1 MAEAVKILDP
11 LAAAGK
17 KRRERKVKYIANL
30 IRCLKEYDNIIF
42 VTCDNVGSSQMQKVR
57 LALRGSAELM
67 LGKNTVIKKVVREQ
81 KVNNPKLAVLEPYIY
96 GNIGFV
102 FTNSDLKEVREIIQG
117 NKVPAAAKTGTV
129 APIDVFVPPG
139 PTGLDPGQT
148 SFFQSLNIATK
159 IVKGAIEIQTTV
171 HLIRAGEKVTA
182 SHVALL
188 TKLNIQP
195 FFYGFGVTDVY
206 EDGTMYAS
214 AILDM
219 SQDDLRSKF
228 LAGVSKLAALSLAIN
243 YPTAAS
249 VPHIVRNAF
258 KKIAAISLATD
269 IEIEQTKELKELL
282 SDPEKLA
289 ALQAAAAAPAAGA
302 AAEAKEEKKEEKKKE
317 ESEEEEGDMGFSL
330 FD

>member
-1 MAEAVKILDP
+1 MSEPKIIDP

-17 KRRERKVKYIANL
+17 KRRARKEKYIEKL
-30 IRCLKEYDNIIF
+30 QQCLKEYKNIIL
-42 VTCDNVGSSQMQKVR
+42 VQCDNVGSNQMQKVR
-57 LALRGSAELM
+57 LALRGEAELL
-67 LGKNTVIKKVVREQ
+67 LGKNTIIRKIVREAIEE
-81 KVNNPKLAVLEPYIY
+81 NPKLESLVPYIY

-102 FTNSDLKEVREIIQG
+102 FTNGDLKSIRTIIQS
-117 NKVPAAAKTGTV
+117 NKVPAAAKVGTV
-129 APIDVFVPPG
+129 APIDVFIPPG

-171 HLIRAGEKVTA
+171 HLIKAQEKVTA

-195 FFYGFGVTDVY
+195 FFYGFGVESVY

-214 AILDM
+214 SILDM
-219 SQDDLRSKF
+219 SQADLTAKFLRS
-228 LAGVSKLAALSLAIN
+228 AQRLAALSLAIG

-249 VPHIVRNAF
+249 IPHLVRNAF
-258 KKIAAISLATD
+258 KKVAAIALETD
-269 IEIEQTKELKELL
+269 IDLPQLHELKEFLA
-282 SDPEKLA
+282 DPTKF
-289 ALQAAAAAPAAGA
+289 AAAAPAAAAGGA
-302 AAEAKEEKKEEKKKE
+302 AAADEEEKPAAKKE
-317 ESEEEEGDMGFSL
+317 ESEEESGGDMGFGL